1 MYKIM
6 IVEDEELIAN
16 LLDESVVQC
25 GYEVVGVFDDGDSAI
40 KHTFSHEVDVI
51 LMDINLKG
59 DMDGIQTAEKIKAI
73 YDLPLI
79 YITGSTDRNILDRAK
94 ITQPD
99 AFLIKPFKIEDVQSN
114 IEMAVYRHELDMN
127 RRLESIYNKEVD
139 YNTFLKSL
147 GKIFKDLRKQ
157 RGLSQADFAKEMQ
170 INYRHYQDL
179 EGGKSN
185 LKLETLFNL
194 ARFHELSIPELFESV
209 N

>member
-1 MYKIM
+1 MYKIL

-16 LLDESVVQC
+16 LLVESVVQC
-25 GYEVVGVFDDGDSAI
+25 GYEVAGVFADGDSAI
-40 KHTFSHEVDVI
+40 KHTFSHEVDVL
-51 LMDINLKG
+51 LMDITLKG

-79 YITGSTDRNILDRAK
+79 YITGSTDRSILDRAK

-139 YNTFLKSL
+139 YSTFLKSL

>member
-1 MYKIM
+1 VYKIM

-16 LLDESVVQC
+16 LLGESVVQC
-25 GYEVVGVFDDGDSAI
+25 GYEVAGAFADGDSAI
-40 KHTFSHEVDVI
+40 KHTFSNEVDVL

-59 DMDGIQTAEKIKAI
+59 DLDGIETAQKIKAI

-114 IEMAVYRHELDMN
+114 IEMAVYRHEMDMN
-127 RRLESIYNKEVD
+127 RKLQSIYNKEVD
-139 YNTFLKSL
+139 YTVFLKSL
-147 GKIFKDLRKQ
+147 GKIFKGLRKQ

-194 ARFHELSIPELFESV
+194 AKFHELSIPELFEAV

>member
-16 LLDESVVQC
+16 LLGESVVQC
-25 GYEVVGVFDDGDSAI
+25 GYEVSGVFADGDSAI
-40 KHTFSHEVDVI
+40 KHIFSEEVDVL
-51 LMDINLKG
+51 LMDINLQG
-59 DMDGIQTAEKIKAI
+59 DLDGIQTAEKIKSI

-79 YITGSTDRNILDRAK
+79 YITGSTDRTILDRAK
-94 ITQPD
+94 VTQPD

-114 IEMAVYRHELDMN
+114 IEMAVYRHEMDMS
-127 RRLESIYNKEVD
+127 RKLQSIYNKEVD
-139 YNTFLKSL
+139 YGVFLKSL

-157 RGLSQADFAKEMQ
+157 RGMSQAEFAKEMQ

-194 ARFHELSIPELFESV
+194 AKFHELSIPELFEQTT
-209 N
+209 

>member
-16 LLDESVVQC
+16 LLGESVIQC
-25 GYEVVGVFDDGDSAI
+25 GYGVSGIFADGDSAI
-40 KHTFSHEVDVI
+40 KHTFSDEVDVL
-51 LMDINLKG
+51 LMDINLRG
-59 DMDGIQTAEKIKAI
+59 DLDGIQTAEKIKAI

-79 YITGSTDRNILDRAK
+79 YITGSTDRRILDRAK
-94 ITQPD
+94 VTQPD

-114 IEMAVYRHELDMN
+114 IEMAVYRHELDMD
-127 RRLESIYNKEVD
+127 RKLQTIYDKGVD

-147 GKIFKDLRKQ
+147 GKIFKELRKQ
-157 RGLSQADFAKEMQ
+157 RGMSQAEFAKEMQ

-194 ARFHELSIPELFESV
+194 AKFHELSIPELFEQT